1 VVEGGPEADRLD
13 AARFASS
20 LVGDSLNSS
29 FSVSLEV
36 PPRAPYPPI
45 AAARRPRQGHASD
58 CAENGVEAV
67 GACASQRYDLILM
80 VSPGRD
86 GGAAGGLGR

>member
-1 VVEGGPEADRLD
+1 MLAWYTEGGVSQGRSCTCRSLPR
-13 AARFASS
+13 AARR
-20 LVGDSLNSS
+20 
-29 FSVSLEV
+29 
-36 PPRAPYPPI
+36 PPLAPYPPI
-45 AAARRPRQGHASD
+45 AAARRPRQGHTSD